1 MAHGTAQAAEPAG
14 AVQVSEVTAGGETVD
29 VTGGRRKPESPK
41 YTAPLL
47 DTPQSITV
55 IDSGT
60 IRGQNLLT
68 LREILSTAPG
78 ITFGAGEGGGG
89 YGDSINL
96 RGYAANS
103 DITVDGVKD
112 SAQYTRTDP
121 FNLDQIEL
129 VNGANSVYGG
139 SGSLGGSINLVSKTP
154 RGANSATVVGG
165 IGTDGYG
172 RATLDADYTIA
183 DGIAFRLNA
192 MGHANDVP
200 GRDVENYSRWAL
212 APSLAIGLDSPTLIT
227 LTYLH
232 QQDDNIPQY
241 GVPYYKNAFS
251 NGALPGVDPSNYY
264 GYANLDAQRID
275 VDQFTVKATHDFS
288 DWLSVRNLTRYQAV
302 DQVSIVDPPQ
312 GTWCLA
318 NGTNALTG
326 AACATPGQYIL
337 SGPRGNRRDTTN
349 TLLYNQTDFSAQF
362 ATGGLRHSVVFG
374 FSFADEDYHLETGNV
389 LRNPNGATPNPALPN
404 MDIANPNNI
413 WTGPVNFVRTGI
425 SDGRQTSKAV
435 YLFDTIELSDQWEFN
450 AGIRYDRVEGEF
462 TAAALPANTT
472 PGSGVGPWSSNQP
485 ALVQGPLFRSEDDL
499 LSYRAGLVFKPVSNA
514 SLYFAYGNTQ
524 TPSQASVN
532 GGCTAATC
540 NVAPE
545 KGEIFELGVKWNV
558 LNDRLAL
565 SASVFRND
573 RTNYKVPSNDPT
585 VPDQQLDGAARVTGL
600 TLSATGNL
608 TDELTIFANYTWLDT
623 EVLQGVSDFC
633 LTQPITNTTCYS
645 ATTPL
650 AGNPLTNTP
659 EHSGSVWATYDIG
672 AGFTL
677 GYGVSYQGAFYLNNG
692 TGPLY
697 TSDAY
702 WLHSAMVNYDV
713 TDTLGLQLNVKNV
726 LDEEYYIRIRNNG
739 WAVPGDTR
747 SATLTATYTF

>member
-1 MAHGTAQAAEPAG
+1 
-14 AVQVSEVTAGGETVD
+14 
-29 VTGGRRKPESPK
+29 
-41 YTAPLL
+41 
-47 DTPQSITV
+47 
-55 IDSGT
+55 
-60 IRGQNLLT
+60 
-68 LREILSTAPG
+68 
-78 ITFGAGEGGGG
+78 
-89 YGDSINL
+89 
-96 RGYAANS
+96 
-103 DITVDGVKD
+103 
-112 SAQYTRTDP
+112 
-121 FNLDQIEL
+121 
-129 VNGANSVYGG
+129 
-139 SGSLGGSINLVSKTP
+139 
-154 RGANSATVVGG
+154 
-165 IGTDGYG
+165 
-172 RATLDADYTIA
+172 
-183 DGIAFRLNA
+183 
-192 MGHANDVP
+192 
-200 GRDVENYSRWAL
+200 
-212 APSLAIGLDSPTLIT
+212 
-227 LTYLH
+227 
-232 QQDDNIPQY
+232 
-241 GVPYYKNAFS
+241 
-251 NGALPGVDPSNYY
+251 
-264 GYANLDAQRID
+264 
-275 VDQFTVKATHDFS
+275 
-288 DWLSVRNLTRYQAV
+288 
-302 DQVSIVDPPQ
+302 
-312 GTWCLA
+312 
-318 NGTNALTG
+318 
-326 AACATPGQYIL
+326 
-337 SGPRGNRRDTTN
+337 
-349 TLLYNQTDFSAQF
+349 
-362 ATGGLRHSVVFG
+362 
-374 FSFADEDYHLETGNV
+374 
-389 LRNPNGATPNPALPN
+389 
-404 MDIANPNNI
+404 
-413 WTGPVNFVRTGI
+413 VNFVRTGI

-450 AGIRYDRVEGEF
+450 AGLRYDRVEGEF

-485 ALVQGPLFRSEDDL
+485 ALVQGPLFRSDDDL
-499 LSYRAGLVFKPVSNA
+499 LSYRAGLVFKPASNA
-514 SLYFAYGNTQ
+514 SVYFAYGNTQ

-545 KGEIFELGVKWNV
+545 EGEIFELGVKWNV
-558 LNDRLAL
+558 LDDRLAL

-623 EVLQGVSDFC
+623 EVLQGVSDYC

-659 EHSGSVWATYDIG
+659 EQSGSVWATYDIG
-672 AGFTL
+672 GGFTL

-726 LDEEYYIRIRNNG
+726 LDEEYYTRIRNNG